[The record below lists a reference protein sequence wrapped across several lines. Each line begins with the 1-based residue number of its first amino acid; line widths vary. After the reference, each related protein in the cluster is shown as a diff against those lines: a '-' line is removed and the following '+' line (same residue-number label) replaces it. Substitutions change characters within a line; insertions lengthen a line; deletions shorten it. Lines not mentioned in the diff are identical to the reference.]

1 MTEDRG
7 ANPALPKQAVPL
19 SAGARAE
26 LDALGL
32 TTGGRLVEPAP
43 PGVIPGEGLAI
54 PKQAISA
61 LEVLNEATDYPT
73 PSSFTRGLRLE
84 MHGATMLLLS
94 GTASVDED
102 GNTLYPGD
110 FAAQCL
116 RTLRNVTRLLV
127 AEKASWH
134 DVVRTTCF
142 LRDIDRDYDSFNR
155 IRTFFMTA
163 IGLDP
168 LPASTGIQ
176 AHLCRTELLI
186 EIEAIAF
193 VPAGQER

>member
-1 MTEDRG
+1 MTEDRS
-7 ANPALPKQAVPL
+7 AKAALPKQPVTL

-26 LDALGL
+26 LEALGMSL
-32 TTGGRLVEPAP
+32 SGRVVEPAP
-43 PGVIPGEGLAI
+43 SGVIPGEGLVI
-54 PKQAISA
+54 PKQPISA
-61 LEVLNEATDYPT
+61 PEVLGEATDYPK
-73 PSSFTRGLRLE
+73 PSSFTRGLRVE

-155 IRTFFMTA
+155 IRTLFMNA

-176 AHLCRTELLI
+176 AHLCRTELLV

-193 VPAGQER
+193 VPVGKER